1 MQTVKTIGLD
11 IAKSMFQVH
20 GVDAAGHS
28 LKLLR
33 SPDFQGNQ
41 GHASRFG
48 AKRRE
53 TAARLGRMGRREG
66 GPARRGC
73 WSCAEAQ
80 GVAARILPP
89 WPGQKVTCNAPPD
102 PPHQDRPL

>member
-1 MQTVKTIGLD
+1 MEVGADKAPMISEELSMQTVKTIGLD

-33 SPDFQGNQ
+33 SPDFQGKQ

-66 GPARRGC
+66 GPARRG
-73 WSCAEAQ
+73 A
-80 GVAARILPP
+80 GLR
-89 WPGQKVTCNAPPD
+89 
-102 PPHQDRPL
+102 